1 MNEKPN
7 LKQTIVA
14 ALDEWLVKAGVD
26 TRNVDLYGGAQ
37 KILNAIDNYE
47 DLI

>member
-1 MNEKPN
+1 MNERPN

-14 ALDEWLVKAGVD
+14 ALDDWLVSSGVD
-26 TRNVDLYGGAQ
+26 TRGVDFYKGAQ
-37 KILNAIDNYE
+37 RILNAIDDYE